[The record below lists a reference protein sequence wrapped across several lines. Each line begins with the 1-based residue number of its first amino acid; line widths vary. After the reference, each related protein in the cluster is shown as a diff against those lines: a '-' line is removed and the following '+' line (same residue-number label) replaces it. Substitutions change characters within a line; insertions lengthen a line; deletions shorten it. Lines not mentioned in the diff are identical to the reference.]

1 MVNFKPMSKNYA
13 MDITKIM
20 EYLPH
25 RYPFLLVDRIL
36 EIEIPKRIV
45 GLKNVTFN
53 EPQFT
58 GHFPGLPIFPGVL
71 ILEAMAQVGG
81 ILLIESL
88 KLEIGKFAILYAG
101 VDGARFKRP
110 VVPGDTMVIEMEALV
125 MKKRLSKMKGTVKVD
140 GKVAAEAVIMASVVE
155 VEKLKR

>member
-1 MVNFKPMSKNYA
+1 
-13 MDITKIM
+13 MDINKIK

-36 EIEIPKRIV
+36 ELDVPKRVV
-45 GLKNVTFN
+45 GLKNVTVN
-53 EPQFT
+53 EPQFL
-58 GHFPGLPIFPGVL
+58 GHFPQLPIFPGVL

-88 KLEIGKFAILYAG
+88 GLEIGKYAILYAG
-101 VDGARFKRP
+101 VDEARFKRP
-110 VVPGDTMVIEMEALV
+110 VVPGDTMVIEMESLV
-125 MKKRLSKMKGTVKVD
+125 LKKKLSKMKGIVKVN

-155 VEKLKR
+155 TQKIRG

>member
-1 MVNFKPMSKNYA
+1 MSTNYV
-13 MDITKIM
+13 MDINKIK

-36 EIEIPKRIV
+36 ELDVPKRVV
-45 GLKNVTFN
+45 GLKNVTVN
-53 EPQFT
+53 EPQFL
-58 GHFPGLPIFPGVL
+58 GHFPQLPIFPGVL

-88 KLEIGKFAILYAG
+88 GLEIGKYAILYAG
-101 VDGARFKRP
+101 VDEARFKRP
-110 VVPGDTMVIEMEALV
+110 VVPGDTMVIEMESLV
-125 MKKRLSKMKGTVKVD
+125 LKKKLSKMRGIVKVN

-155 VEKLKR
+155 TQKIRG

>member
-1 MVNFKPMSKNYA
+1 MSETFV
-13 MDITKIM
+13 MDINKIM

-36 EIEIPKRIV
+36 EIEVPKRIV

-58 GHFPGLPIFPGVL
+58 GHFPTLPIFPGVL

-88 KLEIGKFAILYAG
+88 GLEIGKYAILYAG

-110 VVPGDTMVIEMEALV
+110 VTPGDTMIIEMEAIVL
-125 MKKRLSKMKGTVKVD
+125 KKRLSKMKGVVRVD
-140 GKVAAEAVIMASVVE
+140 GKVAAEATIMASVTE
-155 VEKLKR
+155 TDKLKK

>member
-1 MVNFKPMSKNYA
+1 
-13 MDITKIM
+13 MDINKIM

-36 EIEIPKRIV
+36 EIEVPKRII
-45 GLKNVTFN
+45 GIKNVTIN

-58 GHFPGLPIFPGVL
+58 GHFPTLPIFPGVL

-88 KLEIGKFAILYAG
+88 KLEIGKYAILYAG

-110 VVPGDTMVIEMEALV
+110 VMPGDTMIIEMEALI
-125 MKKRLSKMKGTVKVD
+125 MKRRLSKMKGIVRVND
-140 GKVAAEAVIMASVVE
+140 KVAAEAVIMASVAE
-155 VEKLKR
+155 VEKLKG

>member
-1 MVNFKPMSKNYA
+1 MSANYV
-13 MDITKIM
+13 MDINKIR

-36 EIEIPKRIV
+36 EIEVPKRIV
-45 GLKNVTFN
+45 GIKNVTVN
-53 EPQFT
+53 EPQFM
-58 GHFPGLPIFPGVL
+58 GHFPTLPIFPGVL

-88 KLEIGKFAILYAG
+88 QLEIGKYAILYAG
-101 VDGARFKRP
+101 VDNARFKRP
-110 VVPGDTMVIEMEALV
+110 VVPGDTMVIEMESIV
-125 MKKRLSKMKGTVKVD
+125 MKKRLSKMKGVVTVD

-155 VEKLKR
+155 TEKLKG

>member
-1 MVNFKPMSKNYA
+1 
-13 MDITKIM
+13 MDINKIM

-25 RYPFLLVDRIL
+25 RYPFLLVDRIVEL
-36 EIEIPKRIV
+36 EVPKRIV
-45 GLKNVTFN
+45 GIKNVTVN

-58 GHFPGLPIFPGVL
+58 GHFPTLPIFPGVL

-88 KLEIGKFAILYAG
+88 QLEIGKYAILYAG
-101 VDGARFKRP
+101 VDNARFKRP
-110 VVPGDTMVIEMEALV
+110 VLPGDRMVIEMEAII
-125 MKKRLSKMKGTVKVD
+125 MKKRLSKMKGVVKVD

-155 VEKLKR
+155 TDKLKG

>member
-1 MVNFKPMSKNYA
+1 
-13 MDITKIM
+13 MDINKIL

-36 EIEIPKRIV
+36 EIEVPKRIV
-45 GLKNVTFN
+45 GLKNVTVN

-58 GHFPGLPIFPGVL
+58 GHFPQMPIFPGVL

-88 KLEIGKFAILYAG
+88 KLEIGKYAILYAG
-101 VDGARFKRP
+101 GRRR
-110 VVPGDTMVIEMEALV
+110 AL
-125 MKKRLSKMKGTVKVD
+125 
-140 GKVAAEAVIMASVVE
+140 
-155 VEKLKR
+155 

>member
-1 MVNFKPMSKNYA
+1 MSRNYV
-13 MDITKIM
+13 MDINKIR

-36 EIEIPKRIV
+36 EIEVPKRIV
-45 GLKNVTFN
+45 GIKNVTVN

-58 GHFPGLPIFPGVL
+58 GHFPTLPIFPGVL

-88 KLEIGKFAILYAG
+88 RLEIGKYAILYAG

-110 VVPGDTMVIEMEALV
+110 VVPGDTMVIEMESLV
-125 MKKRLSKMKGTVKVD
+125 MKRRLSKMKGVVKVD
-140 GKVAAEAVIMASVVE
+140 DKIAAEATIMASVVE
-155 VEKLKR
+155 VEKLKG

>member
-1 MVNFKPMSKNYA
+1 
-13 MDITKIM
+13 MDINKIM

-25 RYPFLLVDRIL
+25 RYPFLLVDRIV
-36 EIEIPKRIV
+36 EIEVPKRIV
-45 GLKNVTFN
+45 GIKNVTIN

-88 KLEIGKFAILYAG
+88 QLEIGKYAILYAG
-101 VDGARFKRP
+101 VDDARFKRP
-110 VVPGDTMVIEMEALV
+110 VTPGDTMVIEMEALV

-140 GKVAAEAVIMASVVE
+140 GKVAAEAVIMASVTE
-155 VEKLKR
+155 VEKLKG

>member
-1 MVNFKPMSKNYA
+1 MSERNFV
-13 MDITKIM
+13 MDINKIM
-20 EYLPH
+20 QYLPH

-36 EIEIPKRIV
+36 EIEVPKRIV
-45 GLKNVTFN
+45 GLKNVTVN

-88 KLEIGKFAILYAG
+88 NLEIGKYAILYAG
-101 VDGARFKRP
+101 VDDARFKRP
-110 VVPGDTMVIEMEALV
+110 IVPGDTMIIEMEALV
-125 MKKRLSKMKGTVKVD
+125 LKKRLSKMKGVVKVD
-140 GKVAAEAVIMASVVE
+140 GKIAAEATIMASVTE
-155 VEKLKR
+155 VEKLKS

>member
-1 MVNFKPMSKNYA
+1 MSGSANYV
-13 MDITKIM
+13 MDINKIR

-36 EIEIPKRIV
+36 ELEVPKRIV
-45 GLKNVTFN
+45 GLKNVTVN
-53 EPQFT
+53 EPQFL
-58 GHFPGLPIFPGVL
+58 GHFPTLPIFPGVL

-88 KLEIGKFAILYAG
+88 QLEIGKYAILYAG
-101 VDGARFKRP
+101 VDNARFKRP
-110 VVPGDTMVIEMEALV
+110 VVPGDTMIIEMESLV
-125 MKKRLSKMKGTVKVD
+125 MKKRLSKMKGIVKVD

-155 VEKLKR
+155 TEKLKG

>member
-1 MVNFKPMSKNYA
+1 MSANYI
-13 MDITKIM
+13 MDINKIM

-36 EIEIPKRIV
+36 ELEVPKRIV
-45 GLKNVTFN
+45 GIKNVTIN

-58 GHFPGLPIFPGVL
+58 GHFPTFPIFPGVL

-88 KLEIGKFAILYAG
+88 QLEIGKYAILYAG
-101 VDGARFKRP
+101 VDDARFKKP
-110 VVPGDTMVIEMEALV
+110 VMPGDTMVIEMEALV
-125 MKKRLSKMKGTVKVD
+125 MKKRLSKMRGRVTVD
-140 GKVAAEAVIMASVVE
+140 GKLAAEAVIMASVAE
-155 VEKLKR
+155 VEKLKG

>member
-1 MVNFKPMSKNYA
+1 
-13 MDITKIM
+13 MDINKIR

-36 EIEIPKRIV
+36 EIEVPKRIV
-45 GLKNVTFN
+45 GIKNVTVN

-58 GHFPGLPIFPGVL
+58 GHFPTLPIFPGVL

-88 KLEIGKFAILYAG
+88 KLEIGKYAILYAG

-110 VVPGDTMVIEMEALV
+110 VVPGDTMVIEMESLI
-125 MKKRLSKMKGTVKVD
+125 MKRRLSKMKGTVKVD
-140 GKVAAEAVIMASVVE
+140 GKVAAEATIMASVVE
-155 VEKLKR
+155 VEKLKG

>member
-1 MVNFKPMSKNYA
+1 
-13 MDITKIM
+13 MDINKIK

-36 EIEIPKRIV
+36 ELDVPKRVV
-45 GLKNVTFN
+45 GLKNVTVN
-53 EPQFT
+53 EPQFL
-58 GHFPGLPIFPGVL
+58 GHFPQLPIFPGVL

-88 KLEIGKFAILYAG
+88 GLEIGKYAILYAG
-101 VDGARFKRP
+101 VDEARFKRP
-110 VVPGDTMVIEMEALV
+110 VVPGDTMVIEMESLV
-125 MKKRLSKMKGTVKVD
+125 LKKKLSKMRGIVKVN

-155 VEKLKR
+155 TQKIRG

>member
-1 MVNFKPMSKNYA
+1 MSGSANYV
-13 MDITKIM
+13 MDINKIR

-36 EIEIPKRIV
+36 ELEVPKRIV
-45 GLKNVTFN
+45 GLKNVTVN
-53 EPQFT
+53 EPQFL
-58 GHFPGLPIFPGVL
+58 GHFPTLPIFPGVL

-88 KLEIGKFAILYAG
+88 QLEIGKYAILYAG
-101 VDGARFKRP
+101 VDDARFKRP
-110 VVPGDTMVIEMEALV
+110 VVPGDTMIIEMESIA
-125 MKKRLSKMKGTVKVD
+125 MKKRLSKMKGVVKVD

-155 VEKLKR
+155 TEKLKG

>member
-1 MVNFKPMSKNYA
+1 
-13 MDITKIM
+13 MDINKIM

-36 EIEIPKRIV
+36 EMEVPKRIV
-45 GLKNVTFN
+45 GIKNVTVN

-58 GHFPGLPIFPGVL
+58 GHFPTLPIFPGVL

-88 KLEIGKFAILYAG
+88 QLEIGKYAILYAG

-110 VVPGDTMVIEMEALV
+110 ITPGDTMVIEMEALV
-125 MKKRLSKMKGTVKVD
+125 MKKRLSKMKGVVRVGD
-140 GKVAAEAVIMASVVE
+140 KVAAEATIMASVAE
-155 VEKLKR
+155 VEKLKG

>member
-1 MVNFKPMSKNYA
+1 
-13 MDITKIM
+13 MDINKIM

-25 RYPFLLVDRIL
+25 RYPFLLVDRIVEL
-36 EIEIPKRIV
+36 EVPKRIV
-45 GLKNVTFN
+45 GIKNVTVN

-58 GHFPGLPIFPGVL
+58 GHFPTLPIFPGVL

-88 KLEIGKFAILYAG
+88 QLEIGKYAILYAG
-101 VDGARFKRP
+101 VEKARFKRP
-110 VVPGDTMVIEMEALV
+110 VFPGDRMVIEMEAIV
-125 MKKRLSKMKGTVKVD
+125 MKKRLSKMKGIVKVD

-155 VEKLKR
+155 TDKLKG

>member
-1 MVNFKPMSKNYA
+1 
-13 MDITKIM
+13 MDINKIM

-25 RYPFLLVDRIL
+25 RYPFLLVDRIVEL
-36 EIEIPKRIV
+36 EVPKRIV
-45 GLKNVTFN
+45 GIKNVTVN

-58 GHFPGLPIFPGVL
+58 GHFPTLPIFPGVL

-88 KLEIGKFAILYAG
+88 QLEIGKYAILYAG
-101 VDGARFKRP
+101 VDNARFKRP
-110 VVPGDTMVIEMEALV
+110 VLPGDRMVIEMEAIV
-125 MKKRLSKMKGTVKVD
+125 MKKRLSKMKGVVKVD

-155 VEKLKR
+155 TDKLKG

>member
-1 MVNFKPMSKNYA
+1 
-13 MDITKIM
+13 MDINKIM

-36 EIEIPKRIV
+36 ELEVPKRIV
-45 GLKNVTFN
+45 GIKNVTIN

-58 GHFPGLPIFPGVL
+58 GHFPTFPIFPGVL

-88 KLEIGKFAILYAG
+88 QLEIGKYAILYAG
-101 VDGARFKRP
+101 VDDARFKKP
-110 VVPGDTMVIEMEALV
+110 VMPGDTMVIEMEALV
-125 MKKRLSKMKGTVKVD
+125 MKKRLSKMRGRVTVD
-140 GKVAAEAVIMASVVE
+140 GKLAAEAVIMASVAE
-155 VEKLKR
+155 VEKLKG